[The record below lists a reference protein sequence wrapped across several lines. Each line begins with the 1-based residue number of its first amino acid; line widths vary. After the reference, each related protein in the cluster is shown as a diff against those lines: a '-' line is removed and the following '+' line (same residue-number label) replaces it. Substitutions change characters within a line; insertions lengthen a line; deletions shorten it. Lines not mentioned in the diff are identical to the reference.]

1 MSSTININNIIQEIE
16 ALDYTNKINVMSKI
30 VSMLKHSSNETK
42 SINITKLKGLGKEI
56 WQDVN
61 IENYI
66 AKEREAWD

>member
-56 WQDVN
+56 WQEVN

>member
-42 SINITKLKGLGKEI
+42 SINITKLKGLGKEV

>member
-30 VSMLKHSSNETK
+30 IAMLKHSTKETT
-42 SINITKLKGLGKEI
+42 STNITKIKGLGKEV

-66 AKEREAWD
+66 TKEREAWD

>member
-30 VSMLKHSSNETK
+30 ISMLKHSQKETT
-42 SINITKLKGLGKEI
+42 STSITKIKGLGKEI

-61 IENYI
+61 IETYI
-66 AKEREAWD
+66 NKEREAWD